1 MSFRRASGPQIAIL
15 TIDTTGSQSIEDFAI
30 DVGRSWGIGDKSRD
44 DGVLLVIAFGDR
56 KLRIET
62 GSGVE
67 GELTDVEA
75 GRIID
80 NIIAPQLKAGDPDAA
95 VLAGATA
102 LMQELSAEA
111 GTTVIAEVAES
122 NSTAGTGG
130 NIFFTII
137 SLIFFLFAMVMFVIR
152 GRQRGFGNVAGN
164 ALFILA
170 TVMRSGGGGGGGG
183 FSGGG
188 GGGFSGGGA
197 SGSW

>member
-1 MSFRRASGPQIAIL
+1 
-15 TIDTTGSQSIEDFAI
+15 
-30 DVGRSWGIGDKSRD
+30 
-44 DGVLLVIAFGDR
+44 
-56 KLRIET
+56 
-62 GSGVE
+62 
-67 GELTDVEA
+67 
-75 GRIID
+75 
-80 NIIAPQLKAGDPDAA
+80 
-95 VLAGATA
+95 
-102 LMQELSAEA
+102 MQELSAEA

-183 FSGGG
+183 GGFSGGG